1 MEQGLFGL
9 CGLPCKRKG
18 KGKGKGKGEE
28 VEKDRDSREDTLRAA
43 MDVNCFPNFKVV
55 ILFFLGVFFLFGLS
69 LISNEVYNTLI

>member
-9 CGLPCKRKG
+9 CGLPCER
-18 KGKGKGKGEE
+18 KGKGEE

-55 ILFFLGVFFLFGLS
+55 ILFFF
-69 LISNEVYNTLI
+69 

>member
-9 CGLPCKRKG
+9 CGLPCER
-18 KGKGKGKGEE
+18 KGKGEE

-55 ILFFLGVFFLFGLS
+55 ILFFFLGFSSSSVFL
-69 LISNEVYNTLI
+69 

>member
-9 CGLPCKRKG
+9 CGLPCER
-18 KGKGKGKGEE
+18 KGKGEE

-55 ILFFLGVFFLFGLS
+55 ILFFLGIFFLFGLS
-69 LISNEVYNTLI
+69 LMRFIIL